1 MSSNFSTTLNSIPN
15 ERGFKMAF
23 LNIVS
28 LPKKID
34 EIRHSMS
41 NKNIDLIAFNETRLD
56 SSFTDNFIHLDNYD
70 IIRKDR
76 SRNGGGVCIYLRSSI
91 NYKIRS
97 DLISSDLEAVCVE
110 ITKPHSRPFIVTTVY
125 RPPNASSDFFDH
137 FEKLIKQIDDEDKEM
152 YLMGDLNCD
161 MLKKEKLSNNM
172 PTKKLNSVYE
182 LYQLSQLIDEATRI
196 TMTTSSLIDHITTN
210 TPEKISHS
218 GVIHTGI
225 SDHSLVF
232 AIRKIRVMQRNEKN
246 CIEIRNM
253 KNFDEKKFIDELLN
267 QHWDYV
273 YFFGDDPNAMWEI
286 WKELFLEVLDKHAP
300 LQQKKVRSNKVPWIT
315 SEIKN
320 LINKRDKLKRK
331 AIISKS
337 EIDWINYKTS
347 RNQINIELR
356 NAKQNYYSTKIAG
369 QKCNPKKAWK
379 SINNLLGK
387 QTKQTVVNELNMG
400 ESTLNDPQD
409 IAEGFNEYFSNIG
422 PDLASKIDTSSCN
435 FKAYVKK
442 ATSEFAAFQ
451 PTTVNDIIHLL
462 CGLSTNKATGIDK
475 ISCKIIKIAAPAI
488 SDSLTFIFNQ
498 AITLSS
504 FPDEW
509 KMARVTP
516 LYKNG
521 QRNIPGNYR
530 PISVLPAI
538 SKIMERILYNQLYNY
553 LTKFELLSNSQFGFR
568 KSHSTATALLD
579 CTNEWYVNLDRKLF
593 NLIVFIDLKKSI

>member
-1 MSSNFSTTLNSIPN
+1 MSSNFSTTLNSTPN

-137 FEKLIKQIDDEDKEM
+137 FEQLIKQIDDEDKEM

-246 CIEIRNM
+246 CVEIRNM
-253 KNFDEKKFIDELLN
+253 KNFDEKKLIDELLN
-267 QHWDYV
+267 QHWDMSI
-273 YFFGDDPNAMWEI
+273 FLAMI
-286 WKELFLEVLDKHAP
+286 
-300 LQQKKVRSNKVPWIT
+300 R
-315 SEIKN
+315 
-320 LINKRDKLKRK
+320 
-331 AIISKS
+331 
-337 EIDWINYKTS
+337 
-347 RNQINIELR
+347 
-356 NAKQNYYSTKIAG
+356 
-369 QKCNPKKAWK
+369 
-379 SINNLLGK
+379 
-387 QTKQTVVNELNMG
+387 M
-400 ESTLNDPQD
+400 
-409 IAEGFNEYFSNIG
+409 
-422 PDLASKIDTSSCN
+422 
-435 FKAYVKK
+435 
-442 ATSEFAAFQ
+442 
-451 PTTVNDIIHLL
+451 L
-462 CGLSTNKATGIDK
+462 CGKFG
-475 ISCKIIKIAAPAI
+475 
-488 SDSLTFIFNQ
+488 
-498 AITLSS
+498 
-504 FPDEW
+504 
-509 KMARVTP
+509 
-516 LYKNG
+516 
-521 QRNIPGNYR
+521 RNFFLR
-530 PISVLPAI
+530 
-538 SKIMERILYNQLYNY
+538 
-553 LTKFELLSNSQFGFR
+553 
-568 KSHSTATALLD
+568 
-579 CTNEWYVNLDRKLF
+579 C
-593 NLIVFIDLKKSI
+593 

>member
-1 MSSNFSTTLNSIPN
+1 MV
-15 ERGFKMAF
+15 F

-56 SSFTDNFIHLDNYD
+56 LSFTDNFIHLDNYD

-76 SRNGGGVCIYLRSSI
+76 LQNGGGVCIYLRSSI

-137 FEKLIKQIDDEDKEM
+137 FEKLIKQIDEEDKEM
-152 YLMGDLNCD
+152 YLIGDLNCD

-232 AIRKIRVMQRNEKN
+232 AIRNIRVMQRNEKN
-246 CIEIRNM
+246 CVEIRNM

-300 LQQKKVRSNKVPWIT
+300 LQQKKVRSIT
-315 SEIKN
+315 RFLGSQV
-320 LINKRDKLKRK
+320 KLK
-331 AIISKS
+331 
-337 EIDWINYKTS
+337 TS
-347 RNQINIELR
+347 LIKE
-356 NAKQNYYSTKIAG
+356 
-369 QKCNPKKAWK
+369 
-379 SINNLLGK
+379 
-387 QTKQTVVNELNMG
+387 
-400 ESTLNDPQD
+400 
-409 IAEGFNEYFSNIG
+409 
-422 PDLASKIDTSSCN
+422 
-435 FKAYVKK
+435 
-442 ATSEFAAFQ
+442 
-451 PTTVNDIIHLL
+451 
-462 CGLSTNKATGIDK
+462 TN
-475 ISCKIIKIAAPAI
+475 
-488 SDSLTFIFNQ
+488 
-498 AITLSS
+498 
-504 FPDEW
+504 
-509 KMARVTP
+509 
-516 LYKNG
+516 
-521 QRNIPGNYR
+521 
-530 PISVLPAI
+530 
-538 SKIMERILYNQLYNY
+538 
-553 LTKFELLSNSQFGFR
+553 
-568 KSHSTATALLD
+568 
-579 CTNEWYVNLDRKLF
+579 
-593 NLIVFIDLKKSI
+593 